1 MVGGGVFKGLFLVFY
16 DGNLKNKNVIG
27 GFGFCIL
34 FLRFE
39 YKSMDLVFY
48 IYVYCIIIKLKI
60 EFFKSLDV
68 LRWMFI

>member
-1 MVGGGVFKGLFLVFY
+1 MGKFVYWLGGGVFKGLFLVFY

-48 IYVYCIIIKLKI
+48 IYCIIEKIYLYLSLK
-60 EFFKSLDV
+60 
-68 LRWMFI
+68 